1 MSFDVCIYL
10 HAFMSLKM
18 RLCEYINT
26 YIHIHINS
34 FIIIIFMQILQY
46 VLLKNQTQKKK
57 HFKKKILTN
66 LPNEGSLLPIFI
78 FISLKANFQ

>member
-46 VLLKNQTQKKK
+46 VLLKNQTQKNIL
-57 HFKKKILTN
+57 KKKILTN